1 MRPQIVPVGT
11 VARGRLVERGSALSS
26 QIPYPRIYN
35 QT

>member
-11 VARGRLVERGSALSS
+11 AARGRLVERRSAVSS
-26 QIPYPRIYN
+26 QIPHPRIYN